1 MAVGEIQKQEIYVW
15 PNLMKIKS
23 IILGF
28 AFVAVIYYVFG
39 GLIADD
45 IRSSQISNDFDYK
58 SPIFF
63 RDRKF
68 YVDLNKSGEF
78 FIEYNFYRRADSAL
92 LKNPT
97 TYSFYFG
104 KYGGG
109 AFDFEGKLRIR
120 LSFKKGTYF
129 KNEDCKGLGI
139 LNSISKQQRA
149 FFVKDEYGNSYTEFD
164 FNLKKETND
173 ASLMTF
179 YGCRGR
185 FTNVQ
190 VFGKITN
197 YPPNTTFLFIGGG
210 D

>member
-1 MAVGEIQKQEIYVW
+1 MTLLRFFKKYYKFFLALIV
-15 PNLMKIKS
+15 LCF
-23 IILGF
+23 LG
-28 AFVAVIYYVFG
+28 YECRDSLTGY
-39 GLIADD
+39 

-92 LKNPT
+92 SKNPT
-97 TYSFYFG
+97 THSFYFG

-164 FNLKKETND
+164 FDLKKETND
-173 ASLMTF
+173 ATIMTF

-197 YPPNTTFLFIGGG
+197 YPPNTTFLFIGSG

>member
-1 MAVGEIQKQEIYVW
+1 MAVGEIQKREIYFW
-15 PNLMKIKS
+15 ANLMKIKS

-28 AFVAVIYYVFG
+28 AFVAVIYYAFG
-39 GLIADD
+39 RLIADD
-45 IRSSQISNDFDYK
+45 IRSFQISNDFDYK

-68 YVDLNKSGEF
+68 YVD
-78 FIEYNFYRRADSAL
+78 YRRTDSAL
-92 LKNPT
+92 SKNPT
-97 TYSFYFG
+97 THSFYFG

-120 LSFKKGTYF
+120 LSFKKGAYF

-164 FNLKKETND
+164 FDLKKETND
-173 ASLMTF
+173 ANLMTF

-197 YPPNTTFLFIGGG
+197 YPPNTTFLFIGSG